1 MKRYLSIIVGLCLIG
16 MIAFVCFT
24 GKNEENDLRKIRVAE
39 VTHSPF
45 YTPFYVA
52 IENGYFKEEGLDI
65 ELVLTPGAD
74 KVSAAVLSND
84 VEIGFA
90 GPEASIYVYNGGEED
105 YIISF
110 AGLTKRDGQFILARE
125 ATDNFKLED
134 LYNKE
139 ILVGRK
145 GGMPSLNFLN
155 ALKKSNIDPKKININ
170 YSVEFAAL
178 SGSFIGGIGDY
189 VNLFEP
195 TATKLTK
202 DNLGYVVASIGL
214 MSGEVPYTA
223 FNARKSFINNNE
235 DVIRKFTK
243 ALNKGIKYTLENN
256 EIEIAKVILKQFP
269 DSSLNDLS
277 VIIKRYKDYD
287 CFLDSTYIS
296 EKSFENLEDIMIDND
311 LLKSYVPYSDL
322 IKNYE

>member
-24 GKNEENDLRKIRVAE
+24 GKKEENDLRKIRVAE

>member
-1 MKRYLSIIVGLCLIG
+1 

-24 GKNEENDLRKIRVAE
+24 GKKEENDLRKIRVAE

>member
-1 MKRYLSIIVGLCLIG
+1 MKKYLSIIVGLCLIG

-24 GKNEENDLRKIRVAE
+24 GKKEENDLRKIRVAE

-45 YTPFYVA
+45 YTPFYIA

>member
-24 GKNEENDLRKIRVAE
+24 GKKEENDLRKIRVAE

-52 IENGYFKEEGLDI
+52 IDNGYFKEEGLDI

-178 SGSFIGGIGDY
+178 SGSFIGGIGNY

>member
-1 MKRYLSIIVGLCLIG
+1 MGLCLIG

-24 GKNEENDLRKIRVAE
+24 GKKEENDLRKIRVAE

-90 GPEASIYVYNGGEED
+90 GPEASIYVYDGGEED

>member
-155 ALKKSNIDPKKININ
+155 ALKKSNVDPKKININ

-202 DNLGYVVASIGL
+202 DNLGCVVASIGL

>member
-16 MIAFVCFT
+16 MITFICFT
-24 GKNEENDLRKIRVAE
+24 GKKEENYLRKIRVAE

-90 GPEASIYVYNGGEED
+90 GPEASIYVYDGGEED

-125 ATDNFKLED
+125 ANDNFKLED

-256 EIEIAKVILKQFP
+256 ETEIAKVILKQFP

-287 CFLDSTYIS
+287 CFLDSTFIS

>member
-1 MKRYLSIIVGLCLIG
+1 MGLCLIG
-16 MIAFVCFT
+16 MITFICFT
-24 GKNEENDLRKIRVAE
+24 GKKEENYLRKIRVAE

-90 GPEASIYVYNGGEED
+90 GPEASIYVYDGGEED

-125 ATDNFKLED
+125 ANDNFKLED

-178 SGSFIGGIGDY
+178 SGSFIGGIGNY

-256 EIEIAKVILKQFP
+256 ETEIAKVILKQFP

-287 CFLDSTYIS
+287 CFLDSTFIS

>member
-16 MIAFVCFT
+16 MIAFICFT
-24 GKNEENDLRKIRVAE
+24 GKKEENDLRKIRVAE

-125 ATDNFKLED
+125 ANDNFKLED

>member
-1 MKRYLSIIVGLCLIG
+1 MKKYLSIIVGLCLIG
-16 MIAFVCFT
+16 MITFICFT
-24 GKNEENDLRKIRVAE
+24 GKKEENDLRKIRVAE

-90 GPEASIYVYNGGEED
+90 GPEASIYVYDGGEED

-125 ATDNFKLED
+125 ANDNFKLED

-155 ALKKSNIDPKKININ
+155 ALKKSNIDSKKININ

-256 EIEIAKVILKQFP
+256 ETEIAKVILKQFP

>member
-24 GKNEENDLRKIRVAE
+24 GKKEENDLRKIRVAE

-90 GPEASIYVYNGGEED
+90 GPEASIYVYDGGEED

-139 ILVGRK
+139 IFVGRK

-178 SGSFIGGIGDY
+178 SGSFIGGIGNY